1 MDRRK
6 PHRRGRHPR
15 RKMTSCGHR
24 RFFKGINLLAERHF
38 NGKTAFV
45 QCASRGA
52 CLSSHDRNETE
63 NATERGMERAVS
75 PEAAS
80 FDPRMA
86 LMARRPLDDVT
97 HACKVARLANRS
109 TREARRTAPL
119 MIKTPRT
126 AVLMALMLAVSA
138 THAAPL
144 PPRKPS
150 EFGEKRR
157 NSAAPGALRERIRLR
172 RLATTSTRPSPVL
185 TNASHDWRPWG
196 LRRGPRSPHR
206 TTTRP
211 AFSPCQF
218 ESNM

>member
-1 MDRRK
+1 
-6 PHRRGRHPR
+6 
-15 RKMTSCGHR
+15 MTSCGHR

-38 NGKTAFV
+38 NEKTAFV

-109 TREARRTAPL
+109 TREARRTAPRL
-119 MIKTPRT
+119 
-126 AVLMALMLAVSA
+126 ALC
-138 THAAPL
+138 
-144 PPRKPS
+144 
-150 EFGEKRR
+150 
-157 NSAAPGALRERIRLR
+157 RERIRLR

-211 AFSPCQF
+211 ALSPCQF